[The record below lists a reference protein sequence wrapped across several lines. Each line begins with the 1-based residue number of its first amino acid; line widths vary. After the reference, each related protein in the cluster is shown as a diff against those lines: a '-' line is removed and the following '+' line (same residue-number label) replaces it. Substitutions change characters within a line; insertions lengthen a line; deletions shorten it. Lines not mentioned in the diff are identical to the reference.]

1 MAQFE
6 SLENL
11 AETIEN
17 EGQAA
22 VEQIEESVELH
33 EEVDG
38 DEDAEEVEDAAE
50 PEEEEEEEKEAEFI
64 SALPKR
70 PDHGIHDRA
79 VCISVVP

>member
-22 VEQIEESVELH
+22 VEQIEESVLLH

-50 PEEEEEEEKEAEFI
+50 PEEEEEEEEKEA
-64 SALPKR
+64 
-70 PDHGIHDRA
+70 
-79 VCISVVP
+79 